1 MVRGGLFSLALD
13 AARAPPYLDRVTPA
27 ETFAL
32 IARLRAPYLD
42 DPDRLRAL
50 CHEAAAAL
58 EATLPRTAAGAD
70 VLARL
75 LLGLFSVD
83 ELRRAARFS
92 LPRTFARLPAGA
104 VVPAAFAE
112 EAAVAALEVGEADR
126 LFAVCIEERPR
137 RRAEILAVQ
146 QAVRA
151 AQEAA

>member
-1 MVRGGLFSLALD
+1 MQALD
-13 AARAPPYLDRVTPA
+13 AARASPYLGRVTPA
-27 ETFAL
+27 ETSAL

-42 DPDRLRAL
+42 DPDHLRAL

-58 EATLPRTAAGAD
+58 EATLPRTVPGANALAGLLAD
-70 VLARL
+70 
-75 LLGLFSVD
+75 LFSVD
-83 ELRRAARFS
+83 EFRRAARHN
-92 LPRTFARLPAGA
+92 LPRTYARLPVGA
-104 VVPAAFAE
+104 VVLAAFAE
-112 EAAVAALEVGEADR
+112 EAAVAALEVGEVDR